1 LCCDKESAIRSF
13 LLEAKLVIQQS
24 YQDSWRWSFSTLR
37 EKNVNTLTELEM
49 TLEDVKKEIL
59 SLSVLDY
66 CSGPTKD
73 PEIKGDLWIFGKII
87 RGKEVYIKLK
97 LSGDQHG
104 RMVRVLSFHIAGKPL
119 TYYFAR

>member
-1 LCCDKESAIRSF
+1 MCCDKESAIRSF

>member
-1 LCCDKESAIRSF
+1 MCCDKESAIRSF

-24 YQDSWRWSFSTLR
+24 CQDSWRWSFSTLR

-59 SLSVLDY
+59 SLSLLDY
-66 CSGPTKD
+66 SSGPLED
-73 PEIKGDLWIFGKII
+73 PEIEGDLWIFGKII

-104 RMVRVLSFHIAGKPL
+104 RMVRVLSFHIAERPL
-119 TYYFAR
+119 TYYFTR

>member
-1 LCCDKESAIRSF
+1 M
-13 LLEAKLVIQQS
+13 EAKLVIQQS